1 MSLMYIILGPIAII
15 IIIRRLKRITFDIK
29 IKNYEKLKSDIL
41 FLISIIIT
49 IGILIYFIE
58 KS

>member
-1 MSLMYIILGPIAII
+1 MSLMYIVLGPIAII
-15 IIIRRLKRITFDIK
+15 IIIRRIKRITFDIK

>member
-1 MSLMYIILGPIAII
+1 MSLMYIVLGPIAII

>member
-1 MSLMYIILGPIAII
+1 MSLMYIVLGPIAII
-15 IIIRRLKRITFDIK
+15 IIIRRIKRITFDIK
-29 IKNYEKLKSDIL
+29 IKNYEKLKSDIS